1 LSAPAIVCSALSFAW
16 PDGDRVLSGLDV
28 AFGAG
33 RTGLIGANGSGKSTL
48 LRLIAGELRP
58 TAGTV
63 RVAGPVGYLAQT
75 VALHADRTVADL
87 LGVAAQRRALRAV
100 EAGGPSAIAD
110 VGDAW
115 DIEERAAA
123 ALARFGLPTDLDRRS
138 DTLSG
143 GEAVLTG
150 LTGLLVRRLPVTL
163 LDEPTNNLDGRA
175 RALLYAAVEQWS
187 GVLLVVSHDRELLER
202 VDTTAELRAGAV
214 RLFGGPLSAYEA
226 QLAAEQDTA
235 QRLVRVAEADVRR
248 ERRELA
254 ESRTKIARRV
264 RYADTDHANKRKPK
278 IVMNA
283 RKREAQVSA
292 GKLRTGHE
300 QRLDAA
306 RDELAAAEA
315 QVRDDAAIR
324 IDLPATAVPAGRTV
338 ATVDD
343 EVIRGPE
350 RIGLVGPNW
359 SGKTTLL
366 RRIVAQVPVG
376 YLPQRL
382 DVLDDAA
389 SVLDN
394 VRAPGASPQQVR
406 AGLARFLVSGAA
418 VHRPTGT
425 LSGGERFRV
434 VLARLLLADPA
445 PQLLLLDEP
454 TNNLDLASVDRLVEA
469 LAAYRGALV
478 VASHD
483 LDFLGRI
490 DVQRWWR
497 LPYRGESY
505 VPPR

>member
-1 LSAPAIVCSALSFAW
+1 
-16 PDGDRVLSGLDV
+16 
-28 AFGAG
+28 
-33 RTGLIGANGSGKSTL
+33 
-48 LRLIAGELRP
+48 
-58 TAGTV
+58 
-63 RVAGPVGYLAQT
+63 
-75 VALHADRTVADL
+75 
-87 LGVAAQRRALRAV
+87 
-100 EAGGPSAIAD
+100 
-110 VGDAW
+110 
-115 DIEERAAA
+115 
-123 ALARFGLPTDLDRRS
+123 
-138 DTLSG
+138 
-143 GEAVLTG
+143 
-150 LTGLLVRRLPVTL
+150 
-163 LDEPTNNLDGRA
+163 
-175 RALLYAAVEQWS
+175 
-187 GVLLVVSHDRELLER
+187 
-202 VDTTAELRAGAV
+202 
-214 RLFGGPLSAYEA
+214 
-226 QLAAEQDTA
+226 
-235 QRLVRVAEADVRR
+235 
-248 ERRELA
+248 
-254 ESRTKIARRV
+254 
-264 RYADTDHANKRKPK
+264 
-278 IVMNA
+278 
-283 RKREAQVSA
+283 
-292 GKLRTGHE
+292 
-300 QRLDAA
+300 
-306 RDELAAAEA
+306 
-315 QVRDDAAIR
+315 VRDDAAIR

-350 RIGLVGPNW
+350 RIGLVGPNG

-490 DVQRWWR
+490 GVQRWWR
-497 LPYRGESY
+497 PT
-505 VPPR
+505 PPR

>member
-1 LSAPAIVCSALSFAW
+1 MPAPAIVCSELSFAW

-87 LGVAAQRRALRAV
+87 LGVAAQRQALRAV
-100 EAGGPSAIAD
+100 EAGDPSAIAD

-115 DIEERAAA
+115 DIEERAVA
-123 ALARFGLPTDLDRRS
+123 ALARFGLPTDLDRRA

-150 LTGLLVRRLPVTL
+150 LAGLLVRRLPVTL
-163 LDEPTNNLDGRA
+163 LDEPTNNLDRA
-175 RALLYAAVEQWS
+175 ARELLYAAVEQWS

-202 VDTTAELRAGAV
+202 VDTTAELRAGTV

-235 QRLVRVAEADVRR
+235 QRLLRVAEADVRR

-254 ESRTKIARRV
+254 ESQTKIARRV

-324 IDLPATAVPAGRTV
+324 IDLPGTAVPAGRTV

-350 RIGLVGPNW
+350 RIGLVGANG

-394 VRAPGASPQQVR
+394 VRASGVPPQQVR
-406 AGLARFLVSGAA
+406 AGLARFLVSGDA
-418 VHRPTGT
+418 VYRPTGT

-434 VLARLLLADPA
+434 VLARLLLADPP

-454 TNNLDLASVDRLVEA
+454 TNNLDLTSVDRLVEA

-483 LDFLGRI
+483 LDFLERI
-490 DVQRWWR
+490 GVQRWWR
-497 LPYRGESY
+497 LTAGGA
-505 VPPR
+505 

>member
-1 LSAPAIVCSALSFAW
+1 MPAPAIVCSELSFAW

-28 AFGAG
+28 AFGAC

-58 TAGTV
+58 TAGAV

-87 LGVAAQRRALRAV
+87 LGVAAQRQALRAV
-100 EAGGPSAIAD
+100 EAGDPSAIGD

-115 DIEERAAA
+115 DIEERAVA
-123 ALARFGLPTDLDRRS
+123 ALARFGLPTDLDRRA

-150 LTGLLVRRLPVTL
+150 LAGLLVRRLPVTL
-163 LDEPTNNLDGRA
+163 LDEPTNNLDRRA

-202 VDTTAELRAGAV
+202 VDTTAELRAGTV

-235 QRLVRVAEADVRR
+235 QRLLRVAEADVRR

-254 ESRTKIARRV
+254 ESQTKIARRV

-324 IDLPATAVPAGRTV
+324 IDLPGTAVPAGRTV

-350 RIGLVGPNW
+350 RIGLVGANG

-366 RRIVAQVPVG
+366 RRIVAHVPVG

-394 VRAPGASPQQVR
+394 VRASGVPPQQVR
-406 AGLARFLVSGAA
+406 AGLARFLVSGDA

-434 VLARLLLADPA
+434 VLARLLLSDPP

-454 TNNLDLASVDRLVEA
+454 TNNLDLTSVDRLVEA

-483 LDFLGRI
+483 LDFLERI
-490 DVQRWWR
+490 GVQRWWR
-497 LPYRGESY
+497 LTAGGA
-505 VPPR
+505 

>member
-87 LGVAAQRRALRAV
+87 LGVAALRRALRAV
-100 EAGGPSAIAD
+100 EAGDPSAIAD

-150 LTGLLVRRLPVTL
+150 LAGLLVRRLPVTL

-202 VDTTAELRAGAV
+202 VDTTAELRAGTV

-235 QRLVRVAEADVRR
+235 QRLLRVAEADVRR

-254 ESRTKIARRV
+254 ESQTKIARRV

-324 IDLPATAVPAGRTV
+324 IDLPGTAVPAGRTV

-350 RIGLVGPNW
+350 RIGLVGANG

-394 VRAPGASPQQVR
+394 VRASGVPPQQVR
-406 AGLARFLVSGAA
+406 AGLARFLVSGDA

-434 VLARLLLADPA
+434 VLARLLLADPP

-454 TNNLDLASVDRLVEA
+454 TNNLDLTSVDRLVEA

-483 LDFLGRI
+483 LDFLERI
-490 DVQRWWR
+490 GVQRWWR
-497 LPYRGESY
+497 LTAGGA
-505 VPPR
+505 

>member
-1 LSAPAIVCSALSFAW
+1 MPAPAIVCSELSFAW
-16 PDGDRVLSGLDV
+16 PAGDRVLSGLDV

-48 LRLIAGELRP
+48 LRLITGELRP

-75 VALHADRTVADL
+75 AALHADRSVADL
-87 LGVAAQRRALRAV
+87 LGVTAQRQALRAV
-100 EAGGPSAIAD
+100 EAGDPSAIAD

-115 DIEERAAA
+115 DIEERAVA
-123 ALARFGLPTDLDRRS
+123 ALARFRLPTDLDRRADS
-138 DTLSG
+138 LSG

-150 LTGLLVRRLPVTL
+150 LAGLLMRRLAVTL
-163 LDEPTNNLDGRA
+163 LDEPTNNLDRGA
-175 RALLYAAVEQWS
+175 REMLYAAVEQWS
-187 GVLLVVSHDRELLER
+187 DVLLVVSHDRELLER

-235 QRLVRVAEADVRR
+235 QRLLRVAEADVRR

-254 ESRTKIARRV
+254 ESQTKIARRV

-324 IDLPATAVPAGRTV
+324 IDLPGTAVPAGRTV

-343 EVIRGPE
+343 AVIRGPE
-350 RIGLVGPNW
+350 RIGLVGANG

-382 DVLDDAA
+382 DVLDDTA

-394 VRAPGASPQQVR
+394 VRASGVPPQQVR
-406 AGLARFLVSGAA
+406 AGLARFLVSGDA

-434 VLARLLLADPA
+434 VLARLLLADPP

-454 TNNLDLASVDRLVEA
+454 TNNLDLRSVDRLVEA

-483 LDFLGRI
+483 LDFLERI
-490 DVQRWWR
+490 GVQRWWR
-497 LPYRGESY
+497 LTAGGA
-505 VPPR
+505 

>member
-1 LSAPAIVCSALSFAW
+1 M
-16 PDGDRVLSGLDV
+16 LSGLDV

-87 LGVAAQRRALRAV
+87 LGVAALRRALRAV
-100 EAGGPSAIAD
+100 EAGDPSAIAD

-150 LTGLLVRRLPVTL
+150 LAGLLVRRLPVTL
-163 LDEPTNNLDGRA
+163 LDEPTNNLDGRP

-235 QRLVRVAEADVRR
+235 QRLLRVAEADVRR

-254 ESRTKIARRV
+254 ESQTKIARRV

-324 IDLPATAVPAGRTV
+324 IDLPGTAVPAGRTV

-350 RIGLVGPNW
+350 RIGLVGANG

-394 VRAPGASPQQVR
+394 VRASGVPPQQVR
-406 AGLARFLVSGAA
+406 AGLARFLVSGDA

-434 VLARLLLADPA
+434 VLARLLLADPP

-454 TNNLDLASVDRLVEA
+454 TNNLDLTSVDRLVEA

-483 LDFLGRI
+483 LDFLERI
-490 DVQRWWR
+490 GVQRWWR
-497 LPYRGESY
+497 LTAGGA
-505 VPPR
+505 